1 MRGTEVVIENK
12 QELRR
17 KNIRLAW
24 LLAAFALF
32 ILFTSLPFWQGLF
45 ELYTEI
51 GRASC
56 RERV

>member
-45 ELYTEI
+45 ELYT
-51 GRASC
+51 GGASQ
-56 RERV
+56 